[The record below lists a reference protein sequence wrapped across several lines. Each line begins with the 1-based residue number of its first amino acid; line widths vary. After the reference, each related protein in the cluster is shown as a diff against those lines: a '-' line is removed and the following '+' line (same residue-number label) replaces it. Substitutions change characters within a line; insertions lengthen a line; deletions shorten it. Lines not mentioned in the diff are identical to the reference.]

1 MRAANILGLPD
12 RAAFGNMARAEVR
25 EEGGRVMAIQSVT
38 NTYWFRTKAEAERF
52 RRKRDK
58 QGKYSEVCPAG
69 NYKGAGWIV
78 KIVEFER
85 VME

>member
-1 MRAANILGLPD
+1 
-12 RAAFGNMARAEVR
+12 MARAEVWKA
-25 EEGGRVMAIQSVT
+25 GGWVMAIQSKTVT
-38 NTYWFRTKAEAERF
+38 RWFPTKIEAEKF
-52 RRKRDK
+52 RCARDK
-58 QGKYSEVCPAG
+58 RGKYSEVYPAG

>member
-1 MRAANILGLPD
+1 MRQADIPGLSD
-12 RAAFGNMARAEVR
+12 RAASGDMARAAVR